1 VVRRQLGGELTRA
14 VPVSLF
20 STSSL
25 LHELLV
31 DYKAAPSSTA
41 RLESRT
47 LLAQLLG
54 SFLRTHLHCLV
65 DPLLSD
71 GRAALAVP
79 VPSSSRSRASW
90 RGEHPLVGL
99 VEAALGGR
107 PGLELAQRLARG
119 SDTVAHLRASPLGFD
134 VTGPVTGRRVLVV
147 DDTYTTGSR
156 SQSAA
161 ACLRL
166 AGAHVVAIVPIGRL
180 IHPDHNDA
188 TRALWARQ
196 HMEGFEL
203 SRCAGPCRLWPP
215 RRAVGTT
222 YGSNSRPSRRDAP
235 ARPRAPSTA
244 R

>member
-1 VVRRQLGGELTRA
+1 MVRRQLGGKLTRS

-31 DYKAAPSSTA
+31 DYKAAPSSIS
-41 RLESRT
+41 RRESRT
-47 LLAQLLG
+47 LLAQILEA
-54 SFLRTHLHCLV
+54 FLRTHLHCLV

-79 VPSSSRSRASW
+79 VPSSSHFRDSW
-90 RGEHPLVGL
+90 GGEHPLVGL
-99 VEAALGGR
+99 LETALGGR
-107 PGLELAQRLARG
+107 PGLVLSQVLAKG
-119 SDTVAHLRASPLGFD
+119 PDTVAHLRASPRGFR
-134 VTGPVTGRRVLVV
+134 VIGSVKGRRVVVV

-161 ACLRL
+161 ACLKI
-166 AGAHVVAIVPIGRL
+166 AGAEVVAIVPVGRL

-196 HMEGFEL
+196 QLEDFRLG
-203 SRCAGPCRLWPP
+203 RCAGPCRLWPP
-215 RRAVGTT
+215 RRPS
-222 YGSNSRPSRRDAP
+222 GSG
-235 ARPRAPSTA
+235 
-244 R
+244 